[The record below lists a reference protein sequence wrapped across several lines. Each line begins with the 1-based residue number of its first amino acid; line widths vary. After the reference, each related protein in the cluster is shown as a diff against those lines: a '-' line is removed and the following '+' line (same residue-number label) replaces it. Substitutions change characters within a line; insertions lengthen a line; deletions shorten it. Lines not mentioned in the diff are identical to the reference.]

1 MTKLLLDTLKNNP
14 NILDQL
20 MLATNPSISGETSI
34 PSQASDTTDEA
45 AQTGNDL
52 DSKQQQQQLEI
63 VDIVPNT
70 TTFEEGAAND
80 EIDNQTFPD
89 DLEVWT
95 DLSPTPAPLLDP
107 DDFDDFFGG
116 DTFGII
122 KLCICCCFLK
132 FYSTLV
138 V

>member
-20 MLATNPSISGETSI
+20 MLATNPSISGQTSI
-34 PSQASDTTDEA
+34 PSQASDTDEA
-45 AQTGNDL
+45 AQASNDL

-63 VDIVPNT
+63 VDVVPNT

-95 DLSPTPAPLLDP
+95 DLSPTPVPLVDP
-107 DDFDDFFGG
+107 DDFDVFFFGG

-122 KLCICCCFLK
+122 KLCDLLLFFFK
-132 FYSTLV
+132 FYST
-138 V
+138 

>member
-52 DSKQQQQQLEI
+52 DSKQQQQQLET

-70 TTFEEGAAND
+70 TTFEEGAND

-122 KLCICCCFLK
+122 KLCDLLLFFKSFTAL
-132 FYSTLV
+132 
-138 V
+138 